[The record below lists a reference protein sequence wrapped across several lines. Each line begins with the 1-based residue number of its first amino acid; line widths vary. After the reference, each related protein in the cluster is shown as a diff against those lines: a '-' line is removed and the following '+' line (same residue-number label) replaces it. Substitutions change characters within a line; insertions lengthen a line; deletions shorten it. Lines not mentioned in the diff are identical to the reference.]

1 MSQDSDL
8 HTTLVLDA
16 LSNGL
21 NISMAEL
28 LGILGRQAP
37 ISNLLLEPILGLQ
50 QLAATTTLLAV
61 PSIHSQK
68 KAALGPVAGETE
80 EERKDLKRFL
90 ITYWIA
96 LCLACLIAVSAVWT
110 KVHMAAHKGRKKF
123 ETKKKPQ
130 SDVEKWHL
138 RRQREREASLQMG
151 QVDDQAPGT

>member
-68 KAALGPVAGETE
+68 KAALG
-80 EERKDLKRFL
+80 LSL
-90 ITYWIA
+90 IHI
-96 LCLACLIAVSAVWT
+96 
-110 KVHMAAHKGRKKF
+110 
-123 ETKKKPQ
+123 
-130 SDVEKWHL
+130 
-138 RRQREREASLQMG
+138 
-151 QVDDQAPGT
+151 